1 MKRSDFKKG
10 LARYLLKRDVH
21 LNLNITQTTQ
31 LAHYIDLYTN
41 KIGML
46 PPNDGKKRY
55 IKKSS
60 VPCVINARNC
70 HQWEAEDE

>member
-1 MKRSDFKKG
+1 MKRSEMVNLIQNYTREFNGECWDSDFEECI
-10 LARYLLKRDVH
+10 LKV
-21 LNLNITQTTQ
+21 IEE
-31 LAHYIDLYTN
+31 A
-41 KIGML
+41 GML